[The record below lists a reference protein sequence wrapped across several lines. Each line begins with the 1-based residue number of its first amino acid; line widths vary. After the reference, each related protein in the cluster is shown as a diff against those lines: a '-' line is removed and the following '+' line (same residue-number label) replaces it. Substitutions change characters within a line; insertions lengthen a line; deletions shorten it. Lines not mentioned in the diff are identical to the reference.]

1 MKQGMDHPPLMKE
14 SSPPHTHNV
23 HMMENLEEGDHSHH
37 HKTYGEHAAG
47 HKKFHEHVK
56 SMCGGGMAHGKK

>member
-1 MKQGMDHPPLMKE
+1 MKNETLMMKE
-14 SSPPHTHNV
+14 ATPAHTHNV
-23 HMMENLEEGDHSHH
+23 HMMENLEEGAHKHH

-56 SMCGGGMAHGKK
+56 AMCGGGMAKKK

>member
-1 MKQGMDHPPLMKE
+1 
-14 SSPPHTHNV
+14 
-23 HMMENLEEGDHSHH
+23 MMENLEEGDHSHH

-56 SMCGGGMAHGKK
+56 SMCGGGMAYGKK